1 MVSAASSDKPENR
14 FRPTAGSAA
23 GSVLVRCLILMILL
37 VFIMTGVPVSAA
49 GSGDQDYADDS
60 QPVTFTVLYNNDPNA
75 PFREDWLILEEYWN
89 RKNVELDIRLGDD
102 DNYSPTLTEVL
113 DSGNIPD
120 IVLKVYPDVIEP
132 YASSGLLLAFSDYE
146 EHLPHFRSYVA
157 EHQLETELDALR
169 ASNGKYYILP
179 GFQRPMQVQQW
190 AYRKDL
196 FDKYQLGVPST
207 FEELA
212 RDLAFLKNLYPG
224 TAPITASWGGAHLM
238 AMFGA
243 SFGIPAGWSGN
254 RYYNRA
260 ADSWQ
265 YAPATPNARA
275 LYTFLHNCYKEGLL
289 DPAVYTQDYT
299 EYLEKLTSGK
309 AFFTAT
315 WITSGLA
322 PWNEELE
329 KSGVP
334 EGEWAP
340 LPVPESPLGIRA
352 LPPNNTFRKGLVVP
366 ASAAD
371 KPDFHR
377 LLEFL
382 DWAIYSEEGMELTS
396 WGVEGI
402 TFAYNNDGSR
412 SYLPGISAIDTPE
425 AEKTIKRDFGLD
437 AVFNLN
443 EDSGFVDSKRPEDI
457 NAFLQASLER
467 GDAAAPAPGLK
478 LTSVQLQ
485 ALKNLS
491 VRLDAYAAD
500 AFIQFVTGR
509 LDPEH
514 DWSRYIEELD
524 NRGFISVELI
534 WNSAWQAGR

>member
-1 MVSAASSDKPENR
+1 MVPVASSDKPENR
-14 FRPTAGSAA
+14 FRPTAGS
-23 GSVLVRCLILMILL
+23 VLVRCLILMILL
-37 VFIMTGVPVSAA
+37 MFIMTGVPVSAA
-49 GSGDQDYADDS
+49 GSGDPAGDS
-60 QPVTFTVLYNNDPNA
+60 QPVTFTVLYNNDRSA
-75 PFREDWLILEEYWN
+75 PFREDWLILEEYRN
-89 RKNVELDIRLGDD
+89 RKQVLLDMRLGDD

-113 DSGNIPD
+113 DSGIVPD
-120 IVLKVYPDVIEP
+120 IVLKVYPEVIEP

-157 EHQLETELDALR
+157 DHQLETELDALR
-169 ASNGKYYILP
+169 AANGKYYILP
-179 GFQRPMQVQQW
+179 GFQRPIQVQQW
-190 AYRKDL
+190 VYRKDL
-196 FDKYQLGVPST
+196 FDKHQLGVPST

-212 RDLAFLKNLYPG
+212 RDLAYLKTLF
-224 TAPITASWGGAHLM
+224 TEAAPITASWGGAHLM
-238 AMFGA
+238 AMLGA
-243 SFGIPAGWSGN
+243 SFGIPAGWNGN

-275 LYTFLHNCYKEGLL
+275 LYTFLHNSYRDGLL
-289 DPAVYTQDYT
+289 DPAIYTQDFA

-309 AFFTAT
+309 AFVTAT

-352 LPPNNTFRKGLVVP
+352 LPPNSTFRKGLIVP

-371 KPDFHR
+371 KPYFSR

-382 DWAIYSEEGMELTS
+382 DWAIYSEEGIELTS

-412 SYLPGISAIDTPE
+412 SYLPGISAIDTPD

-443 EDSGFVDSKRPEDI
+443 EDSGFVDSKRPEEI
-457 NAFLQASLER
+457 NAFLLASLDR
-467 GDAAAPAPGLK
+467 GDTAFPAPGLK
-478 LTSVQLQ
+478 LTSIQLQ

-500 AFIQFVTGR
+500 AIIQLVTGG
-509 LDPEH
+509 LDPER
-514 DWSRYIEELD
+514 DWDRYIEELE
-524 NRGFISVELI
+524 NRGYKSVELI